1 MRLVVQAGGAKPSP
15 PVGPALGQHG
25 VNIMSFCKDFN
36 AKTSEL
42 VSETPTPV
50 KISIYQDKTFEWTM
64 QTPPTSW
71 LIARCAGVTSASSR
85 AGHEACGTI
94 NLKHCYEIAR
104 VKSRDDSLG
113 HLDMESLVRSVVGT
127 ARSMGIGV
135 VDGRAKASSGV

>member
-1 MRLVVQAGGAKPSP
+1 MSTRSRVPIAIVRLVVQAGGAKPSP

-64 QTPPTSW
+64 QTPPT
-71 LIARCAGVTSASSR
+71 
-85 AGHEACGTI
+85 
-94 NLKHCYEIAR
+94 
-104 VKSRDDSLG
+104 
-113 HLDMESLVRSVVGT
+113 
-127 ARSMGIGV
+127 
-135 VDGRAKASSGV
+135 